1 MASPNKI
8 KNVGYDYKPFQM
20 NAAGPKYKNSPIE
33 KNYGSPA
40 QRGFD
45 FTGGVGSKEMES
57 GVGTAFDYASPAK
70 GWLSNIAKKVG
81 GGIKKAVGMTP
92 IGMGAK
98 ALFGNKGGG
107 EAEAAAA
114 QAQAAAAGGAV
125 APHGDEAHTSGGGG
139 AQVADASGFGTG
151 GPMGTMTAGGGG
163 GGMAAIAQRAQAGTE
178 EDPTKPVDPRKAAM
192 GSWGGLSSMF

>member
-20 NAAGPKYKNSPIE
+20 KAAGPKYKNSPIE

-57 GVGTAFDYASPAK
+57 GVGSAFDYASPAK
-70 GWLSNIAKKVG
+70 GWLSNMRDKLVG
-81 GGIKKAVGMTP
+81 GARKAKEKMQGVGRNMLGIK
-92 IGMGAK
+92 
-98 ALFGNKGGG
+98 N
-107 EAEAAAA
+107 
-114 QAQAAAAGGAV
+114 QGGAV
-125 APHGDEAHTSGGGG
+125 APHGDEMHNGGGD
-139 AQVADASGFGTG
+139 AANVMASADKQGWG
-151 GPMGTMTAGGGG
+151 GIGDTTDEMTA
-163 GGMAAIAQRAQAGTE
+163 QQAGTE
-178 EDPTKPVDPRKAAM
+178 EDPTKPVDPRKAM